1 MKSDLIERYIYA
13 VTRRLPRKQ
22 REDVSR
28 ELGGLIDDMLAERCG
43 GMTPAEKDIRV
54 VLTELGSPQEL
65 YEKYSGDDGKCL
77 IGQPYYSTYLFVLKI
92 VLACVAF
99 GMTVSSLLLQLME
112 PQAWYAAAGQW
123 LAMLWQGLL
132 GAFAFVTILFAVFYH
147 KGIQISKPFDFD
159 DLPPVPKKREEISHW
174 EPIVGIAFSVVFLT
188 LFLAVPQVFSIYYE
202 GREWIPVF
210 HVDAL
215 RGSWYILVAFAAV
228 GIIREA
234 VKLLERRYS
243 RKVLAVT
250 AGANAVSALLA
261 VWWLTGYD
269 LFNPVF
275 QQKMADLFTGGAGF
289 IAGIMTH
296 FQYLFLGILLFALVL
311 DTADTLVKTLRK

>member
-1 MKSDLIERYIYA
+1 MNDLIERYIYA
-13 VTRRLPRKQ
+13 ATRRLPRKQ

-28 ELGGLIDDMLAERCG
+28 ELEGLIDDMLAERCG
-43 GMTPAEKDIRV
+43 GITPTEKDIRV

-65 YEKYSGDDGKCL
+65 YEKYSAEGGKCL

-92 VLACVAF
+92 VLVCVAF
-99 GMTVSSLLLQLME
+99 GMTVSSLILQLME

-123 LAMLWQGLL
+123 LALLWQGLM
-132 GAFAFVTILFAVFYH
+132 GAFAFVTILFAVLYH

-159 DLPPVPKKREEISHW
+159 DLPPVPKKHEEISPW

-210 HVDAL
+210 HVGVL
-215 RGSWYILVAFAAV
+215 RGSWYILLAFAAL
-228 GIIREA
+228 GILRDA
-234 VKLLERRYS
+234 VKLMDRRYS
-243 RKVLAVT
+243 RKVLAVAVGT
-250 AGANAVSALLA
+250 NAVSALLA
-261 VWWLTGYD
+261 VWWLTGFD

-275 QQKMADLFTGGAGF
+275 QQKMAALFTDDAGF
-289 IAGIMTH
+289 LAGVMTH
-296 FQYLFLGILLFALVL
+296 FQYFFLGILLFALVL